1 MFGITPSA
9 RLRPSP
15 FFEATLAEGVTAFT
29 TYNHMLMPTAFGGD
43 EDSRGIDCSHGD
55 GL

>member
-15 FFEATLAEGVTAFT
+15 YFAATLAAGVTAFT
-29 TYNHMLMPTAFGGD
+29 TYNRML
-43 EDSRGIDCSHGD
+43 RW
-55 GL
+55 